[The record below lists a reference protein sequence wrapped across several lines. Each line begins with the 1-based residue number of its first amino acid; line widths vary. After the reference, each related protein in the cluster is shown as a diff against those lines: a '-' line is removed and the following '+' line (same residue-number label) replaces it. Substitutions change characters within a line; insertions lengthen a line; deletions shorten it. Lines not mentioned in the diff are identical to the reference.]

1 MSFTLEYIF
10 TAFDYYSPGGT
21 VMILIIMVSVWMWS
35 LIFDRLLF
43 FKEMEQKDINIKE
56 ALSVLKNRFSIPKGT
71 GACGSMMKG
80 FLSDKTG
87 DAQQD
92 KKILDQHSLIQ
103 ERRLKRSLQLITVL
117 AAAAPMMGLLGTVT
131 GMVSTFDVI
140 SLFGTGNARA
150 LSGGISEALI
160 TTQSGLLVGIPGLF
174 MGRLLKHRS
183 EKLSRRLKKTVMAL
197 SRNL

>member
-1 MSFTLEYIF
+1 MTFAFEYLF
-10 TAFDYYSPGGT
+10 SAFDYYRPGGT
-21 VMILIIMVSVWMWS
+21 VMALIILVSVWMWS
-35 LIFDRLLF
+35 LIFDRMIF
-43 FKEMEQKDINIKE
+43 FRQMEIRDMKIKE
-56 ALSVLKNRFSIPKGT
+56 ALTVLKQESSLTSFT
-71 GACGSMMKG
+71 GVCSSMLTG

-87 DAQQD
+87 DTEQD
-92 KKILDQHSLIQ
+92 KKVLNQHAVIQ

>member
-1 MSFTLEYIF
+1 MSFIFEYILA
-10 TAFDYYSPGGT
+10 AFDYYSPGGT
-21 VMILIIMVSVWMWS
+21 VMVLIIAVSLWMWA
-35 LIFDRLLF
+35 LIFERLLF
-43 FKEMEQKDINIKE
+43 FRQMEKKDISIKE
-56 ALSVLKNRFSIPKGT
+56 ALGVLKGESEISGIKGV
-71 GACGSMMKG
+71 CSSMMKG
-80 FLSDKTG
+80 FLPDKTG
-87 DAQQD
+87 DTKQD
-92 KKILDQHSLIQ
+92 KKVLDQHSVIQ
-103 ERRLKRSLQLITVL
+103 ERRIKRSLQLITVL

-150 LSGGISEALI
+150 LSGGISAALI